1 MRLNPDCIR
10 DILLDIEEF
19 TAPGK
24 FYEFRPNAANSESR
38 CSKYDS
44 EVVLYHIKQ
53 CELNGYLTEVH
64 WYMDRSCMVIDLTPL
79 AHQFLSDIRE
89 YTNWNKTKEIAK
101 SVGSTSMDAIRQ
113 IAAGVISSL
122 IHSQLGL

>member
-1 MRLNPDCIR
+1 
-10 DILLDIEEF
+10 
-19 TAPGK
+19 
-24 FYEFRPNAANSESR
+24 
-38 CSKYDS
+38 
-44 EVVLYHIKQ
+44 
-53 CELNGYLTEVH
+53 
-64 WYMDRSCMVIDLTPL
+64 MDRSCMVIDLTPL

-89 YTNWNKTKEIAK
+89 DTNWNKTKEIAK